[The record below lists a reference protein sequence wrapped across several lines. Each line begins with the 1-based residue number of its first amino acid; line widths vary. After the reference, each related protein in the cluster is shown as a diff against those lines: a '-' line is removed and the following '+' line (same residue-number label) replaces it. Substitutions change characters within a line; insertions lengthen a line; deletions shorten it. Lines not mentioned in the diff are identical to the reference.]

1 VTWDDAGWQA
11 GRVVVRTVALMMV
24 RRVLGVLGCGLT
36 PDGNEVEIAV
46 LRHQLAVLRRQV
58 TRPRYTPADRMLL
71 ATLAKLL
78 PRERWPVFLVTP
90 ATLLRWHR
98 ELVVRRWTYPHS
110 GHGVRG
116 LVHPGTANART
127 STSTTGDR
135 LARRDKSGPRL

>member
-58 TRPRYTPADRMLL
+58 TRPRYTLADRML
-71 ATLAKLL
+71 A
-78 PRERWPVFLVTP
+78 
-90 ATLLRWHR
+90 
-98 ELVVRRWTYPHS
+98 
-110 GHGVRG
+110 G
-116 LVHPGTANART
+116 HPGQATTAGAVAGVPCHA
-127 STSTTGDR
+127 GDAAA
-135 LARRDKSGPRL
+135 LAS